1 MDGIVDLMDM
11 SFSKLQE
18 IGKDRQDRPGR
29 PGVLKSRV
37 AKSCLVAE
45 QQQQFPELPG
55 LANKKYCQW
64 CMGHRLKNLFDT
76 CLKFKFNWM
85 LCFT

>member
-1 MDGIVDLMDM
+1 MRWLDGIVDLMDM

-18 IGKDRQDRPGR
+18 IGKDREAWRAE
-29 PGVLKSRV
+29 VHRV

-45 QQQQFPELPG
+45 QQQQLPELPG

-64 CMGHRLKNLFDT
+64 CMGHTLKNLFDT